1 MTTEDPRGGE
11 DDELRELRFERL
23 EFEQSY
29 REAVDE
35 GERAKRS
42 LDEVILEFLFR
53 GDVIRVIVGDRAW
66 AGKVV
71 HAGAEVITL
80 ETPAGVQLDL
90 AYEGVSAIRVV
101 ERSPSGGRALAGPHP
116 GAIIARL
123 RELVG
128 SSETVEIGGARLQP
142 PLEGTVVAVA
152 SSHIELRARDG
163 GEWVIPLSN
172 ISFVVRQP
180 PG

>member
-1 MTTEDPRGGE
+1 MTSEDPRGGE

-53 GDVIRVIVGDRAW
+53 GDVIRVIVGERAW

-71 HAGAEVITL
+71 HAGVEVMTL
-80 ETPAGVQLDL
+80 ETPAGVQVDL

-128 SSETVEIGGARLQP
+128 SGETVEIGGTGLQ
-142 PLEGTVVAVA
+142 PLEGTVAAVA
-152 SSHIELRARDG
+152 PSHIDFWARDG
-163 GEWVIPLSN
+163 GEWVIPLSS